1 MGPMISSNATQD
13 LSKENS
19 FLLKYSCLLFQAKMQ
34 RRRGNLY
41 IDFIVQLTLRSR
53 NAEENISSTVVP
65 CGLPFRAETHT
76 HTPL

>member
-1 MGPMISSNATQD
+1 MGRMISSNATQD

-41 IDFIVQLTLRSR
+41 MDFIVQLTLRSR
-53 NAEENISSTVVP
+53 NAEENISSTAVP

-76 HTPL
+76 HAAL